1 MATIRQ
7 IESARRNGRLSRGPV
22 TAAGKA
28 RSSQNDYEIDRQRS
42 KPNLTSPEIDEGTRA
57 ALAFAKLAQSGSMLS
72 LLSRHEGRL
81 RRTVERTL
89 DRLTDMQKCRNEKC
103 RNEPDETSKPA
114 G

>member
-72 LLSRHEGRL
+72 LLSRHEGRSPPH
-81 RRTVERTL
+81 RRTHFRPPHGHAEVQKRKVQKRT
-89 DRLTDMQKCRNEKC
+89 
-103 RNEPDETSKPA
+103 